1 MTDVRS
7 FVEVGPGIKDRLRT
21 AIEALVDVLDSLEPD
36 IDIEDDEREPEADG
50 EESLAHWD
58 ATPPANGYDADLEL
72 DTADEEPVL
81 GSLGSNGS
89 TSMPQTEWARGPLDD
104 RKAPDECE
112 EENEHGG
119 DPNDEGEPMLGSTTA
134 INQNHAWTDS
144 GWRSGDEAEPSLG
157 WSDSRGHPQTVMPGY
172 DDDREEQ
179 HDREHELTDDNGIG
193 DMDGA
198 YEQLPFL
205 NGAGRVE

>member
-36 IDIEDDEREPEADG
+36 IELEDDEREPEADE
-50 EESLAHWD
+50 EESLGHWD
-58 ATPPANGYDADLEL
+58 AAPPANGYDADREL

-81 GSLGSNGS
+81 GSLGSCGS
-89 TSMPQTEWARGPLDD
+89 TSMPQTEWARGPFDD

-112 EENEHGG
+112 EEDEHGG
-119 DPNDEGEPMLGSTTA
+119 DPNDTGEPMLGATTA
-134 INQNHAWTDS
+134 MNQERAWNS
-144 GWRSGDEAEPSLG
+144 GGQFASHPTCEDEPSLG
-157 WSDSRGHPQTVMPGY
+157 WSDGRGHPQTVMPGY

-193 DMDGA
+193 DADGLN
-198 YEQLPFL
+198 EQMSLSP
-205 NGAGRVE
+205 